1 MSTGPARSRSS
12 ILLSLAAPVAAVLFA
27 LLFSS
32 LVLLIS
38 GKDPVAAFSAMLSYG
53 SRLETF
59 VDAVNRATPLYIAGV
74 AVAIGFRMNLFNIGV
89 ESQYILAAL
98 ISTQV
103 GTVIDLPAP
112 LHVTVIILVAMLVGA
127 LWAAIPAVLKV
138 TRGVNEVIA
147 TIMLNAIG
155 VSFVAAF
162 LLARWDSEGQ
172 DTRTADIPE
181 SGRMPDL
188 NGLFEIFTREIQ
200 KGRHVY
206 GFLLV
211 AVVVGLVYWF
221 VLNRTTLGYD
231 LRASGANPMAAE
243 ASGVPAKRMILIAM
257 ISSGAIAGL
266 IGLPDVLGDRYHF
279 GGDFPQGLGFLGI
292 AVALLGRNNPGG
304 IVAAAMVF
312 AYLDATAPI
321 LELEGDAPREIVT
334 ITKGVIIFAAVIAYA
349 VVERAQRRR
358 EVAAAARAT
367 AALHADEDAGGGG
380 GPAPAAAQGVRA

>member
-1 MSTGPARSRSS
+1 MSTGPVRPRSS

-112 LHVTVIILVAMLVGA
+112 LHVTVIIVVAMVIGA

-211 AVVVGLVYWF
+211 AVVVGLAYWF

-257 ISSGAIAGL
+257 IASGAIAGL

-367 AALHADEDAGGGG
+367 AALHADEDPGGGG
-380 GPAPAAAQGVRA
+380 GAAPAAAQGVRA

>member
-1 MSTGPARSRSS
+1 
-12 ILLSLAAPVAAVLFA
+12 LLGLAAPIAAVAFA
-27 LLFSS
+27 LVFSS
-32 LVLLIS
+32 LVLLVS
-38 GKDPVAAFSAMLSYG
+38 GSDPVAAFSAMLEYG
-53 SRLETF
+53 SRLETT
-59 VDAVNRATPLYIAGV
+59 VDAINRATPLYIAGV

-98 ISTQV
+98 IATQF
-103 GTVIDLPAP
+103 GTVVDLPAP
-112 LHVTVIILVAMLVGA
+112 LHVTSVILVGMLIGG
-127 LWAAIPAVLKV
+127 LWAAIPAILKV

-155 VSFVAAF
+155 ISFVAAF

-172 DTRTADIPE
+172 DTRTSDIPP

-211 AVVVGLVYWF
+211 AVAVGLLYWF
-221 VLNRTTLGYD
+221 VLNRTTFGYD

-243 ASGVPAKRMILIAM
+243 ASGVPAKRMVFIAM
-257 ISSGAIAGL
+257 VTSGAIAGL

-279 GGDFPQGLGFLGI
+279 GGDFPRGLGFLGI

-304 IVAAAMVF
+304 IVAAAFVF

-334 ITKGVIIFAAVIAYA
+334 ITKGVIIFAAVVAYA
-349 VVERAQRRR
+349 VVERAQQRR

-367 AALHADEDAGGGG
+367 AARDT
-380 GPAPAAAQGVRA
+380 GPPSAVSQGASA